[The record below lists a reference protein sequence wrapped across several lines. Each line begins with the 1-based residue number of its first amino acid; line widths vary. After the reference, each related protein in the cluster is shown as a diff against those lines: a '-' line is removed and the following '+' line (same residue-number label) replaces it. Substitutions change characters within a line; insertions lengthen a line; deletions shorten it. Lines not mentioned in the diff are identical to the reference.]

1 MSAVRDTAPAS
12 GEAAGEPTEA
22 ARPRRSRLLIYL
34 VAGFVLLSL
43 VRILSGA
50 EQLTSSGTLTVT
62 LTAAMPIAL
71 AGLGGLWSER
81 AGVVNIGLEGMLILG
96 TIGAGYFTYH
106 YGFVA
111 GVLGAVLFGMLGGAL
126 HALATVVFGVDHIVS
141 GVAINII
148 AAGVVG
154 FLAEAFFTGLPG
166 GGPTQS
172 PSLKTPPTV
181 NLPFIADPMND
192 LEQKH
197 WFLVSD
203 LAAVV
208 EMLTR
213 NLSVLTLLG
222 LLLVFGSIYIL
233 WHTRFGLR
241 LRSCGEAP
249 SAAESLGVHVYRYK
263 FIAVLISGGLA
274 GLGGA
279 YLALVS
285 ASGFQ
290 VGQTGGRG
298 YIGLAAMIFGN
309 WRPTGLFMGS
319 TLFGYTQA
327 LPFRQ
332 GTVSV
337 HALLLVVAAILLA
350 AALYQLRRGSRR
362 AGLGSLVFAGV
373 FLAWYLLTDV
383 VPREFTTMSPYITT
397 LLVLAFA
404 SQRLRMPAADGQVYR
419 KGSAG

>member
-1 MSAVRDTAPAS
+1 MTVVTDAPPPPL
-12 GEAAGEPTEA
+12 ETPDEQK
-22 ARPRRSRLLIYL
+22 RRRHRIYL
-34 VAGFVLLSL
+34 YVLAGFALLSL
-43 VRILSGA
+43 VRLISGA
-50 EQLTSSGTLTVT
+50 EELTSSGTLTVT
-62 LTAAMPIAL
+62 LTSAMPIAL

-81 AGVVNIGLEGMLILG
+81 AGIVNIGLEGMLILG
-96 TIGAGYFTYH
+96 TLGAGFFTYH
-106 YGFVA
+106 YGVIV
-111 GVLGAVLFGMLGGAL
+111 GVVGAIVFGMVGGAL
-126 HALATVVFGVDHIVS
+126 HGLATVVFGVDHIVS

-148 AAGVVG
+148 AAGITG
-154 FLAEAFFTGLPG
+154 FLAEAFFSGLAG

-172 PSLKTPPTV
+172 PSLKTPPTIDI
-181 NLPFIADPMND
+181 PFIADPMNS
-192 LEQKH
+192 LEGKH
-197 WFLVSD
+197 WFLISD
-203 LAAVV
+203 LASVV
-208 EMLTR
+208 EMLTK
-213 NLSVLTLLG
+213 NLSVLTLFG
-222 LLLVFGSIYIL
+222 LVLIFGSAWVL

-249 SAAESLGVHVYRYK
+249 AAAESLGVNVYRYK

-285 ASGFQ
+285 SSGFQ

-298 YIGLAAMIFGN
+298 YYGVAAMIFGN

-337 HALLLVVAAILLA
+337 HALLMVVTVILVVV
-350 AALYQLRRGSRR
+350 ALVQLRRGSRR
-362 AGLGSLVFAGV
+362 AGIGSLVFACA

-383 VPREFTTMSPYITT
+383 VPSDFTTMAPYITI

>member
-1 MSAVRDTAPAS
+1 MSIVADTVPPPL
-12 GEAAGEPTEA
+12 ETPDE
-22 ARPRRSRLLIYL
+22 RKHRRNRIYL
-34 VAGFVLLSL
+34 YVLAGFVLLSL
-43 VRILSGA
+43 VRVVSGA

-81 AGVVNIGLEGMLILG
+81 AGIVNIGLEGMMIVG

-106 YGFVA
+106 YGVVA
-111 GVLGAVLFGMLGGAL
+111 GVLGAVIFGMLGGAL
-126 HALATVVFGVDHIVS
+126 HGLATVIFGVDHIVS

-148 AAGVVG
+148 AAGLTG

-172 PSLKTPPTV
+172 PSLKTPPTIDIA
-181 NLPFIADPMND
+181 FISDPMNT
-192 LEQKH
+192 LEEKH
-197 WFLVSD
+197 WFLISD
-203 LAAVV
+203 LASVV
-208 EMLTR
+208 EMLTK

-222 LLLVFGSIYIL
+222 LVLVFGSTYVL

-241 LRSCGEAP
+241 LRSCGESP
-249 SAAESLGVHVYRYK
+249 SAAESLGVNVYRYK
-263 FIAVLISGGLA
+263 FIAVLISGSLA

-285 ASGFQ
+285 SSGFQ
-290 VGQTGGRG
+290 NGQTGGRG
-298 YIGLAAMIFGN
+298 YIGLAAMIAGN
-309 WRPTGLFMGS
+309 WRPTGMFMGS
-319 TLFGYTQA
+319 TVFGYTQA
-327 LPFRQ
+327 LPFRE

-337 HALLLVVAAILLA
+337 HALLLVVAVILVGV
-350 AALYQLRRGSRR
+350 ALLQLRRGSRR
-362 AGLGSLVFAGV
+362 GGIRWLVFAAA

-383 VPREFTTMSPYITT
+383 VPREFTTMAPYITT

>member
-1 MSAVRDTAPAS
+1 MSVVTDSTPRPVDAPEQRD
-12 GEAAGEPTEA
+12 
-22 ARPRRSRLLIYL
+22 RRLRIYL
-34 VAGFVLLSL
+34 YVLAGFVLLSL
-43 VRILSGA
+43 VRVISGA
-50 EQLTSSGTLTVT
+50 EQLTSSGTLAVT

-81 AGVVNIGLEGMLILG
+81 AGIVNIGLEGMLIVG
-96 TIGAGYFTYH
+96 TLGAGYFGYH
-106 YGFVA
+106 YGWVA
-111 GVLGAVLFGMLGGAL
+111 GVVGAVVFGLLAGAL

-148 AAGVVG
+148 AAGVTG
-154 FLAEAFFTGLPG
+154 FLAESFFAGLPG

-172 PSLKTPPTV
+172 PSLPAPPTLDV
-181 NLPFIADPMND
+181 PFISGPMSTI
-192 LEQKH
+192 EGKH

-203 LAAVV
+203 LASVV
-208 EMLTR
+208 EMFTK
-213 NLSVLTLLG
+213 NLSLLTVIGLVLI
-222 LLLVFGSIYIL
+222 FGTIYVL

-249 SAAESLGVHVYRYK
+249 AAAESLGINVYRYK
-263 FIAVLISGGLA
+263 FVAVLVSGALA

-285 ASGFQ
+285 SSGFQ

-337 HALLLVVAAILLA
+337 HALLLIVAVLLVIVALLQWRRGNQRA
-350 AALYQLRRGSRR
+350 AAASV
-362 AGLGSLVFAGV
+362 AFAGA

-383 VPREFTTMSPYITT
+383 VPREFTTMAPYITT